1 MEGVPLLPEIDHEL
15 VTKVMRFYSGE
26 RWRYADWSAG
36 FCAVY
41 LGMAE
46 PDDEGCP
53 EEILNA
59 IAYLVV
65 NGFLRP
71 RNDKRGIT
79 FYGWVDKPSE
89 DVSTGETEQFNLFD

>member
-1 MEGVPLLPEIDHEL
+1 MKGVPLLPEIDQTL

-26 RWRYADWSAG
+26 RWRYAEWSAG

-41 LGMAE
+41 LGLAQPE
-46 PDDEGCP
+46 DDSCP
-53 EEILNA
+53 EEVLNA

-65 NGFLRP
+65 NEYLRP

-79 FYGWVDKPSE
+79 FYGWVDKPNG
-89 DVSTGETEQFNLFD
+89 DVATSETEQFNFFD